1 MKKNIKKTILKTL
14 ETFYNFVYLFKK
26 KKSLNLETVDKVILL
41 HTKPLGLGDMV
52 LLSPFFIL
60 ITKLKKDIFIVSDY
74 PEFLVFDAKWLKR
87 SEVNDEFFKNAVVIS
102 PTLALPHLK
111 YALKAKYFIGYFISN
126 KLISNFSNK
135 NYRYDP
141 VNEHYLD
148 KTFPILDELNISYSN
163 EFEYPKVFKKKF
175 DLKINKKYIVVAPY
189 ANWKEK
195 QYQLD
200 NYVELLNNILKLSDY
215 YILIVG
221 SSNPT
226 EVKFNNLI
234 EENINSKRIINF
246 TGKTTLQ
253 TLSYLISNSIL
264 YIGNDAGPSNIA
276 YISAPKS
283 LVFFGC
289 VKYENILPKNKLLK
303 EKIIVFNN
311 RNCCKIFSC
320 YDGYNKP
327 TCSIEN
333 KYCCLDIKL
342 SSEEL
347 KNLLEI

>member
-126 KLISNFSNK
+126 KLISNFSNR

-141 VNEHYLD
+141 VNNHYLD
-148 KTFPILDELNISYSN
+148 KTFPILEELNISYSD
-163 EFEYPKVFKKKF
+163 EFEYPEVLQKKF
-175 DLKINKKYIVVAPY
+175 EIDKEYILIAPY
-189 ANWKEK
+189 SNWEER
-195 QYQLD
+195 QYSFE
-200 NYVELLNNILKLSDY
+200 NYVELLNNILKISNY
-215 YILIVG
+215 YIIIVG
-221 SSNPT
+221 SANEE
-226 EVKFNNLI
+226 EVNFNDLLVK
-234 EENINSKRIINF
+234 NINSNKIINL
-246 TGKTTLQ
+246 TAKTNLKE
-253 TLSYLISNSIL
+253 LNYLIANCKL

-276 YISAPKS
+276 YITAKKS
-283 LVFFGC
+283 LVFFGS
-289 VKYENILPKNKLLK
+289 VYYETRLPKNSLLRK
-303 EKIIVFNN
+303 KIKALDN
-311 RNCCKIFSC
+311 RKCCKIFPC

-327 TCSIEN
+327 SCSIEN
-333 KYCCLDIKL
+333 KYCCLDVKL
-342 SSEEL
+342 SLEEL
-347 KNLLEI
+347 KNILEI